1 MDSRQSL
8 LWSATRARKK
18 GLIDGK
24 TFTTVQRLC
33 KEPSTRDVELKIT
46 AFSVDFLARLA
57 VLDPEFSPAHSA
69 SMPSASSPLSVLEQL
84 PWEVCSR
91 EVGKFLTHSDLLSLA
106 QTSFGVNVLF
116 LPPVGW
122 VGRILAALPLDTT
135 LLPVLL
141 QLFPANPT
149 PLREEAIRL
158 FAKGVAFLQLDG
170 ADGVGVAN
178 EVKRQYLLPRMEGL
192 QIKLSS
198 SLRGQSAGDA
208 MTLLDFTP
216 TRDAHVE
223 LLFKPT
229 GSPPVVRQG
238 DQQSQFHL
246 HALSSDKR
254 SISCVCNLFAQQR
267 HGAYIVLQS
276 LAQDANAV
284 SGKASITL
292 CGSRSAK
299 WLGRITHND
308 EYHYQME
315 VMSTLNGGHGA
326 SNRLESS
333 FREAVVMQTP
343 RTVFKVPEGYYEVA
357 PALGVTVAVPLSL
370 LFAHCYEK

>member
-1 MDSRQSL
+1 MDSRQAL

-33 KEPSTRDVELKIT
+33 KEPGTRDVELKIT

-57 VLDPEFSPAHSA
+57 ALDPEFSPPT
-69 SMPSASSPLSVLEQL
+69 PSASLSSPSLSILEQL

-91 EVGKFLTHSDLLSLA
+91 EVGKFLTHADLLSVA

-122 VGRILAALPLDTT
+122 VGRILSALPTDTT

-141 QLFPANPT
+141 ELFQASPT
-149 PLREEAIRL
+149 PSREEAVAL
-158 FAKGVAFLQLDG
+158 FAKGMPFLQLEDEDG
-170 ADGVGVAN
+170 AAN
-178 EVKRQYLLPRMEGL
+178 EVKRQFLLPRMEGL

-198 SLRGQSAGDA
+198 SLHGQSAGSDMA
-208 MTLLDFTP
+208 LLDFTP
-216 TRDAHVE
+216 TQDTHMD

-229 GSPPVVRQG
+229 GTPPVVHQG

-254 SISCVCNLFAQQR
+254 SISCVCSLFAQQR
-267 HGAYIVLQS
+267 HGAHIAL
-276 LAQDANAV
+276 LPLPGNAAG
-284 SGKASITL
+284 GKAGITL

-299 WLGRITHND
+299 WLGRLTHND

-315 VMSTLNGGHGA
+315 VMSTLDGGHGA

-357 PALGVTVAVPLSL
+357 PAVGVTVSVPLAV
-370 LFAHCYEK
+370 LFAHCWEK